1 MQVFYSYVASE
12 EGAFRLVFES
22 DLTSEPDVRERVDRV
37 TTECASMIADVIRTD
52 TGLPDEPSQLLAVSL
67 VGMAQVSARF
77 WLGGW
82 RHHPAGRRRGPDRR
96 PGVAR
101 HPRLPA
107 DRRPLTAR
115 PPTTQPPRAHRLRAR
130 STTVEVKI
138 GVQHAQR
145 ELVVDTDST
154 PEDVETRLTEAIAG
168 NGVLRLSDVKG
179 RTVIVPAE
187 KIAYLELGS
196 PTSST
201 VGFR

>member
-1 MQVFYSYVASE
+1 M
-12 EGAFRLVFES
+12 
-22 DLTSEPDVRERVDRV
+22 
-37 TTECASMIADVIRTD
+37 
-52 TGLPDEPSQLLAVSL
+52 
-67 VGMAQVSARF
+67 
-77 WLGGW
+77 
-82 RHHPAGRRRGPDRR
+82 
-96 PGVAR
+96 
-101 HPRLPA
+101 
-107 DRRPLTAR
+107 
-115 PPTTQPPRAHRLRAR
+115 
-130 STTVEVKI
+130 EVKI

-154 PEDVETRLTEAIAG
+154 PEDVESRLTEAMAG